1 MSTPETRDPRKE
13 FGAAVFA
20 AGKKNSAIV
29 ALSADSG
36 GSSGLGEFQK
46 TWPERY
52 FEFGIMEQGVVGVAA
67 GLATTGK
74 IPVFCAIAPFV
85 TSRPYEMV
93 RNDCGYMKQNVKI
106 VGRNGGIT
114 YSDLGSTHHSLEDF
128 ALMSMIPGM
137 VVLCP
142 QDPNEIKNATAAMI
156 DHAGPVYM
164 RIGNEPLPVFTDDKP
179 FVIGKGSILR
189 EGKDVTLISTGTLT
203 WPALQAA
210 EELSRGGIQAEVIGM
225 PSLSPID
232 EALIAASAEK
242 TGRIVTVEEH
252 YIPGGLG
259 SIVAEVCARK
269 RPVPITMLGLP
280 KAYAGSGPYKDI
292 MAYYGLDAAGIAK
305 AVRESLGKK

>member
-1 MSTPETRDPRKE
+1 VSATLETRDPRKE

-20 AGKKNSAIV
+20 AAQKNPALV

-46 TWPERY
+46 AWPERY
-52 FEFGIMEQGVVGVAA
+52 LEFGIMEQGVVGIAS

-93 RNDCGYMKQNVKI
+93 RNDCGYMRQNVKI

-128 ALMSMIPGM
+128 AIMSMIPGM

-142 QDPNEIKNATAAMI
+142 QDPNEIKNAVFAMI
-156 DHAGPVYM
+156 EHTGPVYM
-164 RIGNEPLPVFTDDKP
+164 RIGNEPLPVFTEDKA
-179 FVIGKGSILR
+179 FTIGKGSILK
-189 EGKDVTLISTGTLT
+189 EGKDLTIIATGTLT
-203 WPALQAA
+203 FPALEAA
-210 EELSRGGIQAEVIGM
+210 RELSAKGCDAEVIGM
-225 PSLSPID
+225 PTISPID
-232 EALIAASAEK
+232 EAIITASAAK

-252 YIPGGLG
+252 YVPGGLG
-259 SIVAEVCARK
+259 SIVAEVCART
-269 RPVPITMLGLP
+269 RPVPVKMLGLP

-292 MAYYGLDAAGIAK
+292 MSYYGLDAAGIAK
-305 AVRESLGKK
+305 SVLEVCGK

>member
-20 AGKKNSAIV
+20 AAKKNPAVV

-46 TWPERY
+46 TWPQRY
-52 FEFGIMEQGVVGVAA
+52 FEFGIMEQGTVGIAA

-85 TSRPYEMV
+85 SSRPYEMV
-93 RNDCGYMKQNVKI
+93 RNDCGYMRQNVKI
-106 VGRNGGIT
+106 AGRNGGIT
-114 YSDLGSTHHSLEDF
+114 YSDLGSTHHSIEDF
-128 ALMSMIPGM
+128 AIMSMIPGM

-142 QDPNEIKNATAAMI
+142 QDPNEIKNAVAAMI
-156 DHAGPVYM
+156 EYKGPVYM
-164 RIGNEPLPVFTDDKP
+164 RIGNEPIPVFMEDKP

-189 EGKDVTLISTGTLT
+189 EGKDLSIISTGTLT
-203 WPALQAA
+203 WPVLQAA
-210 EELSRGGIQAEVIGM
+210 EELSRAGIQAEVIGM
-225 PSLSPID
+225 PTISPID
-232 EALIAASAEK
+232 EDLIASSAQK

-269 RPVPITMLGLP
+269 RPVPIHMLGLP

-292 MAYYGLDAAGIAK
+292 MTYYGLDAAGIAK
-305 AVRESLGKK
+305 SVREFIRGK